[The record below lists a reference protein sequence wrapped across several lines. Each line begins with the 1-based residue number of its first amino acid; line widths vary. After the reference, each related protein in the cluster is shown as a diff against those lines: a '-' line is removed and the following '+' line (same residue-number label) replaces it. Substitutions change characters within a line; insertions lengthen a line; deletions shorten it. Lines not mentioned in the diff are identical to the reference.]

1 MGKQSKKKKQAPTSR
16 EEAGV
21 AYGNGQIV
29 RIGEKQ
35 KCTKCKNWVKTGF
48 TLRIGEP
55 PHGAECGH
63 GAKCVSNV
71 VLFYL

>member
-1 MGKQSKKKKQAPTSR
+1 MGKQSKKKKQAPTNR

-21 AYGNGQIV
+21 AGNGQIV

-55 PHGAECGH
+55 PHRAECGH